1 VPPFFSSSF
10 GWLLRDSFRRLS
22 CLCLLMT
29 LPLTTHAQS
38 VPAQVL
44 FDDPP
49 PVDGGWK
56 GLARVLE
63 ALSPGV
69 DTAAPLTPADVTARI
84 AAMLNAGRY
93 EQALDVIE
101 KFDAIRDEQ
110 QALGTDV
117 QLLFQKGR
125 ALSGLGRVAEA
136 TALYQDMTVRFPELP
151 EPWNNLAVEYLR
163 QDQLDRARDA
173 LQMALSA
180 DPQYLTAQINLGRVY
195 LLLSRQV
202 FGQAAQQGHR
212 QAAGSVRQIDD
223 VLRVY

>member
-1 VPPFFSSSF
+1 VP
-10 GWLLRDSFRRLS
+10 LLFNASFRRLL
-22 CLCLLMT
+22 CLCFLTT
-29 LPLTTHAQS
+29 LPFTTHAQS
-38 VPAQVL
+38 VPARVL

-49 PVDGGWK
+49 PVEGGWK
-56 GLARVLE
+56 GLAQVLE

-84 AAMLNAGRY
+84 ATMLNAGQY
-93 EQALDVIE
+93 EQALGVIE
-101 KFDAIRDEQ
+101 KFETIRDEQ

-125 ALSGLGRVAEA
+125 ALSGLARVAEA

-151 EPWNNLAVEYLR
+151 EPWNNLAVEYLK

-180 DPQYLTAQINLGRVY
+180 DPHYLTAQINLGRVY
-195 LLLSRQV
+195 LLLSRQA
-202 FGQAAQQGHR
+202 FEQAARQGHQ
-212 QAAGSVRQIDD
+212 QAARSAAQIGD
-223 VLRVY
+223 VLQVY